1 MTQEDHDMLVRVDAS
16 VTDLVKLVKGN
27 GQPGLLQ
34 RVTALELWRS
44 MLLGMWAFI
53 AGAAMLYAAAK
64 K

>member
-1 MTQEDHDMLVRVDAS
+1 MTQEDHDLLVRVDGS
-16 VTDLVKLVKGN
+16 VADLLKLVKGN
-27 GQPGLLQ
+27 GQPGLVQ

-53 AGAAMLYAAAK
+53 AAATMIYAAVK

>member
-1 MTQEDHDMLVRVDAS
+1 LTQEDHDMLVRVDAS
-16 VTDLVKLVKGN
+16 VSDLVKLVKGN

-53 AGAAMLYAAAK
+53 AAASMIYAAVK

>member
-1 MTQEDHDMLVRVDAS
+1 LTQEDHDLLVRVDAS
-16 VTDLVKLVKGN
+16 VADMVKLVKGN

-34 RVTALELWRS
+34 RVATLELWWS

-53 AGAAMLYAAAK
+53 AGAAMLYAAVK